1 LTYGAE
7 EQRRRPEWIGC
18 EAVVEILADGTSR
31 TLVVATVKPLRPGD
45 KFEAAC
51 AGLDDAGA
59 ASRMFQ
65 PSRKPCAFM
74 WPERC
79 QVSVSVP
86 ASFMCPY
93 TSALACAKP
102 GAAVAEVLKPSS
114 DRVVPIC
121 PAQGIC
127 GSCPLMILDYPAQ
140 LAWKRDRVMARLAEY
155 PDLAGIA
162 VEPCFPSPHT
172 TGYRNQAKYVYGYA
186 RNSGRAVLGAYAPR
200 SHEIVD
206 LSECHVVEPVLDEVR
221 DVLLEIL
228 VASGVEPFDEIRRT
242 GILRYVVMRATSA
255 RRVLVT
261 LVVARLDWDGAEA
274 VATKL
279 VARCPGVTGVVL
291 NMNPTAGNNLFGN
304 DERLLCG
311 GSTVDD
317 EIGDVRVRL
326 SSRSFFQANREVA
339 SRIYRDLVAAVPTNT
354 VRAVDVYAG
363 AGGIALSLVPIARE
377 IVAIEENLA
386 ATEAATTFIAEKTA
400 LGRHVQVV
408 TGDAAA
414 CLASIDSADM
424 VVLNPPRK
432 GCAAEV
438 LEAMQR
444 LRPKVLAYLSCDP
457 GTLARDLAVLVRAH
471 ATVTQVRPYDMMPH
485 TPHVETLVVLEM
497 R

>member
-59 ASRMFQ
+59 GLADVSAKSETLRVHVAGAL
-65 PSRKPCAFM
+65 PG
-74 WPERC
+74 ERVRAC
-79 QVSVSVP
+79 LLHVSVHERAGVRE
-86 ASFMCPY
+86 AW
-93 TSALACAKP
+93 
-102 GAAVAEVLKPSS
+102 AAVAEVLKPSS